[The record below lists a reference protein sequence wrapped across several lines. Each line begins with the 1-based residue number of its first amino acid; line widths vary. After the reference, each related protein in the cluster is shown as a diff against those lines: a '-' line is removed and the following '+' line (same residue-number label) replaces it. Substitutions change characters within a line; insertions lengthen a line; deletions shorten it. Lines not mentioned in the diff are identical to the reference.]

1 MPGDLPGIS
10 LQPYPGTRFIRSPVL
25 RRPRHIPGTD
35 AWNRACRAARSCAG
49 IFSWPLRSARSSR
62 RSLNFDPLLNR
73 LGSMRSSQEHTTF
86 LISFGSETSLGC
98 TRQLTGRLS
107 KARNTT
113 PLQDEDF
120 WEIGHFAIPKC
131 PRPRER
137 AQVQCLGDMPWL
149 SRATAMRPDDRNLAN
164 ARAIFKKPRQIKAV
178 RFSRV

>member
-25 RRPRHIPGTD
+25 RRPTQIPGTD
-35 AWNRACRAARSCAG
+35 AWNRACRAARSRAG

-62 RSLNFDPLLNR
+62 RILNFDRLLNR
-73 LGSMRSSQEHTTF
+73 LGSRRSSQEHTTF

-113 PLQDEDF
+113 PLQGERF
-120 WEIGHFAIPKC
+120 LEIGHFAKSPKS
-131 PRPRER
+131 PQSRER
-137 AQVQCLGDMPWL
+137 VKVQCLGDMPWL
-149 SRATAMRPDDRNLAN
+149 SRATAMRPDGSYLAN
-164 ARAIFKKPRQIKAV
+164 AQ
-178 RFSRV
+178 